1 MIDLYWY
8 EAFPPRDATLA
19 DVTAMVRVL
28 AGRPHYGLLGLQP
41 VVVFELWVHSDR
53 VRWLLGIEARIARTL
68 PGELRGQ
75 LPGLVLAATDNPQRP
90 ATVTAREI
98 RVTSVVHPIRLDT
111 ARQVTTGLTRLQD
124 ALRSGEAVAVQ
135 WVIGPSQTSTTP
147 PDQRSPLELLGF
159 GAPHQPGGEEQRG
172 WKARLSEPRFGVRG
186 RVGSVAPTLRRAAEL
201 LRPAVSALGL
211 ASAAHAR
218 VYGSRQ
224 STRTAEQLAVVMGRA
239 RSWSGMLNA
248 SELAVL
254 LGWSLDGL
262 EVAGGASDF
271 APPPAPLL
279 RAVTAGAPGA
289 AARPL
294 GVSTHPA
301 AGRAAVWLPRSSYG
315 THCHVIAPSGAG
327 KSTLLAQWVTAEAAA
342 DGSLI
347 VIEPKGDLVLD
358 VLARL
363 PQPSRHQ
370 VVVIDP
376 GVPGPVIGFNPLSG
390 PPADAERRAD
400 TVLGLLRELFGSA
413 IGPRSADVL
422 LHGLILASR
431 LPDGGLT
438 DIIPIL
444 TNPRLRRS
452 VAARVGD
459 PLTIDPWLAW
469 FDNLSEP
476 ERTQVVQ
483 PVANKLRPWTAR
495 PAVRHLIG
503 QAHPKFDVASVFA
516 RPTIL
521 LINLNAG
528 VLGSETARL
537 VGSLILSQ
545 LWQAIQ
551 RQTAKP
557 APQRRP
563 VSVFVD
569 EWQSFT
575 AGLDFADVL
584 ARARG
589 ANVSFTVAHQHL
601 DQLGS
606 ELRAAVLANVG
617 ARVAFR
623 PAEGDGRTLANVFG
637 APVTAADLE
646 RLPAYHAAARVLVNG
661 APSQPFEVATP
672 ALSDA
677 LADPVQVRQASTDR
691 YGMGPAEVDA
701 ELLKR
706 WHGSTPPSAPLGSRR
721 APR

>member
-1 MIDLYWY
+1 M
-8 EAFPPRDATLA
+8 
-19 DVTAMVRVL
+19 
-28 AGRPHYGLLGLQP
+28 
-41 VVVFELWVHSDR
+41 
-53 VRWLLGIEARIARTL
+53 
-68 PGELRGQ
+68 
-75 LPGLVLAATDNPQRP
+75 
-90 ATVTAREI
+90 
-98 RVTSVVHPIRLDT
+98 VHPIRLDT

-390 PPADAERRAD
+390 PPA
-400 TVLGLLRELFGSA
+400 
-413 IGPRSADVL
+413 
-422 LHGLILASR
+422 
-431 LPDGGLT
+431 
-438 DIIPIL
+438 
-444 TNPRLRRS
+444 
-452 VAARVGD
+452 
-459 PLTIDPWLAW
+459 
-469 FDNLSEP
+469 
-476 ERTQVVQ
+476 
-483 PVANKLRPWTAR
+483 
-495 PAVRHLIG
+495 
-503 QAHPKFDVASVFA
+503 
-516 RPTIL
+516 
-521 LINLNAG
+521 
-528 VLGSETARL
+528 
-537 VGSLILSQ
+537 
-545 LWQAIQ
+545 
-551 RQTAKP
+551 
-557 APQRRP
+557 
-563 VSVFVD
+563 
-569 EWQSFT
+569 
-575 AGLDFADVL
+575 
-584 ARARG
+584 
-589 ANVSFTVAHQHL
+589 
-601 DQLGS
+601 
-606 ELRAAVLANVG
+606 
-617 ARVAFR
+617 
-623 PAEGDGRTLANVFG
+623 
-637 APVTAADLE
+637 
-646 RLPAYHAAARVLVNG
+646 
-661 APSQPFEVATP
+661 
-672 ALSDA
+672 
-677 LADPVQVRQASTDR
+677 
-691 YGMGPAEVDA
+691 
-701 ELLKR
+701 
-706 WHGSTPPSAPLGSRR
+706 STPSDEPTPCWACSVSCSAPPLDR
-721 APR
+721 AVPTFSCTG